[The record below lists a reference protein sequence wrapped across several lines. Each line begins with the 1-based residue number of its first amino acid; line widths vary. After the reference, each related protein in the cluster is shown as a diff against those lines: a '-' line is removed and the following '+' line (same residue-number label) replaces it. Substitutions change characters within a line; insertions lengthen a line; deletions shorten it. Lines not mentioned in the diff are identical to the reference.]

1 MVQAAVPHRKFD
13 GLRPE
18 DVVFGETL
26 GEGKSQSVRE
36 DKEYLLPASF
46 RKMLTIS
53 SFLHRCLRPC
63 LGGLAAQ

>member
-26 GEGKSQSVRE
+26 GEGKSVRE
-36 DKEYLLPASF
+36 DTEYSLPASF

-63 LGGLAAQ
+63 LGGLASQ